1 MIGAKSRG
9 VDIEDW
15 GICQIVADPIRDA
28 CEGEAKL
35 WFELVAKVGSKTDKD
50 DSDELFHGTGKRLE
64 NINDRRSGGG

>member
-1 MIGAKSRG
+1 M
-9 VDIEDW
+9 
-15 GICQIVADPIRDA
+15 ADPIRDA